1 MPNEPAALIE
11 PTLADL
17 DGLLALSAA
26 AHWNQTRDDW
36 IWMLGNGRTRALREH
51 NTLVASTLVLPW
63 PAIAAQS
70 SQPAHP
76 SAASLAWVSMVLV
89 LPQHRGKGHATR
101 LLEESLAWLL
111 EPGQRHLLAVL
122 DATPAGRPVYLKL
135 GFADQWG
142 FTRWEHRTHRRMPAD
157 RPSSNDRTRLDSV
170 ADQAPAL
177 HELDRIAFGADRSK
191 LLDDLM
197 RRAPSLALIARS
209 GDLAHGFILA
219 RPGRVA
225 TQLGPLVAR
234 DFATAIELA
243 EEALSRIDG
252 AVFID
257 IPDSQ
262 REFGN
267 WLASKGF
274 VPQRPFMRMA
284 LSTPGHHAQLGTPI
298 TLFAVAGPE
307 LG

>member
-1 MPNEPAALIE
+1 MPNEPAELIE
-11 PTLADL
+11 PTLADV

-26 AHWNQTRDDW
+26 AHWNQARDDW
-36 IWMLGNGRTRALREH
+36 VWMLANGRARALREH
-51 NTLVASTLVLPW
+51 NTLVASALVLPW

-70 SQPAHP
+70 SQPARP
-76 SAASLAWVSMVLV
+76 PAASLAWVSMVLV

-101 LLEESLAWLL
+101 LLEESLAWLR

-135 GFADQWG
+135 GFADQWS

-157 RPSSNDRTRLDSV
+157 EPSSNSRTRLHSA

-177 HELDRIAFGADRSK
+177 RELDQMAFGADRSK

-197 RRAPSLALIARS
+197 RRASSLSLIARS
-209 GDLAHGFILA
+209 GGLDDGFILG
-219 RPGRVA
+219 RHGRVA

-234 DFATAIELA
+234 DCATAIELA
-243 EEALSRIDG
+243 EKALSRVG
-252 AVFID
+252 SAVFID
-257 IPDSQ
+257 VPDAQ
-262 REFGN
+262 REFAD

-274 VPQRPFMRMA
+274 VQQRPFMRMA
-284 LSTPGHHAQLGTPI
+284 LAPPSHHAQIRTPI